1 MVKRFE
7 DADYHGSKYGHTLIA
22 GEYRVMNIEVDQGL
36 VRYCLDY
43 DCGWSVVLDPSDPDK
58 IVLEYVADEEE
69 EWHYEQEKRRRDYD
83 QVCKMIGHE
92 EHFIKAQNARLMGL
106 EKSNQQLYQKHLEI
120 LQHAQARLKQYRADK
135 KHLEEQGNDG

>member
-22 GEYRVMNIEVDQGL
+22 GEYKVWEIEVSDGL
-36 VRYCLDY
+36 VRYCLDHET
-43 DCGWSVVLDPSDPDK
+43 GWSVVLDPADPDK

-69 EWHYEQEKRRRDYD
+69 EWHYEQEKRRKDYD

-92 EHFIKAQNARLMGL
+92 EHFIKAQNARLMSL
-106 EKSNQQLYQKHLEI
+106 PKVDQQLYQKHLEI

-135 KHLEEQGNDG
+135 KQLEEQGNDG